1 MLVDPNQGTVL
12 GPVVRNFD
20 GSNEGGR
27 KVGVGSCIYGHWRM
41 SDALAT

>member
-1 MLVDPNQGTVL
+1 MLVDLNQGTVL
-12 GPVVRNFD
+12 GSWVRNFD

-27 KVGVGSCIYGHWRM
+27 KVGVGSCIYGHLLM